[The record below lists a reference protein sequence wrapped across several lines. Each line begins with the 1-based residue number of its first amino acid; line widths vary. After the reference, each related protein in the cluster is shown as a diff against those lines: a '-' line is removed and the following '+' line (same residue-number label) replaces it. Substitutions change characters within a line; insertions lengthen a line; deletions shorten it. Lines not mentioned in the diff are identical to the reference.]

1 MECAVLDEVRIW
13 STHRDDVSMQD
24 FYTGGLRTT
33 ARLADALHPSVRE
46 AVEAEEAHR
55 IGSIPAALRAMAR
68 PGTARGRSLNEAEV
82 TPAMLAPSLRTPSRF
97 AMPSSDLNVWARV
110 QLRQHQ
116 VRSLPVFAS
125 EGVTSRVRWLG
136 SAGTQEQYHRRPVG
150 FCPGLLSVSERA
162 QVEAR
167 FPPACRVGRF
177 LDAYGAAMEAGY
189 AAMWD
194 AGGAEDAF
202 ERAAV
207 ARLSDGGVEHV
218 MVVMRVP
225 VRVDDGGSGVSNA
238 MRVNAT
244 MAVVNLCPDLQS
256 GFSFSQGTGD
266 VIRSDGPVI
275 SAVWLHPFASA
286 WTVNDTYSDT
296 ETITL

>member
-1 MECAVLDEVRIW
+1 MALHVKQRLLLAPDGSTAFDSSVLQSCAVAEVAIDGFVVARTFFSELQCVSLNGANQASALFHSKQAGSSWVLGGRKLAAAKSTGGRGAEVSGFMECAVLDEVRIW

-136 SAGTQEQYHRRPVG
+136 SAG
-150 FCPGLLSVSERA
+150 A
-162 QVEAR
+162 
-167 FPPACRVGRF
+167 
-177 LDAYGAAMEAGY
+177 
-189 AAMWD
+189 
-194 AGGAEDAF
+194 
-202 ERAAV
+202 
-207 ARLSDGGVEHV
+207 
-218 MVVMRVP
+218 
-225 VRVDDGGSGVSNA
+225 
-238 MRVNAT
+238 
-244 MAVVNLCPDLQS
+244 
-256 GFSFSQGTGD
+256 
-266 VIRSDGPVI
+266 
-275 SAVWLHPFASA
+275 
-286 WTVNDTYSDT
+286 
-296 ETITL
+296 